1 MEDASRTACPVHHCI
16 AERAQKSRAV
26 GPKRA
31 EQPAGAERAA
41 IMNNMAHL
49 RGALP
54 PGLRPGAA
62 PPPPPPGM
70 APPPGI
76 FAGRPRT
83 GPGAPPPGVNV
94 SREQLAAQAQFNRA
108 RAQPPSVLPGALS
121 RAGGHG
127 SLLAQ
132 YADPDGPAPPP
143 MPKFVSAPPPKP
155 SFLKKPPAG
164 FGAPPKTQFH
174 GAAPPPPDE
183 LRSQPVPQAKP
194 PPPAAP
200 KPTSKPTSWAA
211 ATAPP
216 PPPKPSFQTQQA
228 PPAVEPPAPEPEAVK
243 SVFCTNLAWA
253 IDDDVMRDHFKDVG
267 DIVNIRWLEDRD
279 TGKFRGMG
287 VVSFA
292 DHATAL
298 KAVELKNESELLGR
312 TFYCQLHKPK
322 PKTITVGRA
331 MADARAAN
339 RPVYDGEDPVAASLA
354 LEAEIL
360 RDMPDVKE
368 RVERRESRSASMG
381 ERPRTR
387 GAALPRFDATSC
399 MSGSDIAYVIRS
411 QMRPLETMDSYTD
424 DYYCHKWNQRR
435 LVGGQS
441 VGDAGSS
448 LVAPVCI
455 SVRGIKE

>member
-1 MEDASRTACPVHHCI
+1 
-16 AERAQKSRAV
+16 
-26 GPKRA
+26 
-31 EQPAGAERAA
+31 
-41 IMNNMAHL
+41 MNNMAHL

-70 APPPGI
+70 APPPG
-76 FAGRPRT
+76 FSRAARDRARR
-83 GPGAPPPGVNV
+83 APPPGVNV
-94 SREQLAAQAQFNRA
+94 SREQLAAQAQFNRRGA
-108 RAQPPSVLPGALS
+108 APSVLPGALS

-211 ATAPP
+211 ATRRRRRR
-216 PPPKPSFQTQQA
+216 PKPRFQTQQA
-228 PPAVEPPAPEPEAVK
+228 PPAVETPAPEPEAVK

-287 VVSFA
+287 VVSFEN
-292 DHATAL
+292 HATAL

-322 PKTITVGRA
+322 PRTITVGRA
-331 MADARAAN
+331 MADARNAN

-381 ERPRTR
+381 GGR
-387 GAALPRFDATSC
+387 GRAARLYLDL
-399 MSGSDIAYVIRS
+399 
-411 QMRPLETMDSYTD
+411 MR
-424 DYYCHKWNQRR
+424 RR
-435 LVGGQS
+435 
-441 VGDAGSS
+441 A
-448 LVAPVCI
+448 
-455 SVRGIKE
+455 

>member
-1 MEDASRTACPVHHCI
+1 M
-16 AERAQKSRAV
+16 
-26 GPKRA
+26 
-31 EQPAGAERAA
+31 
-41 IMNNMAHL
+41 
-49 RGALP
+49 
-54 PGLRPGAA
+54 
-62 PPPPPPGM
+62 
-70 APPPGI
+70 
-76 FAGRPRT
+76 
-83 GPGAPPPGVNV
+83 
-94 SREQLAAQAQFNRA
+94 
-108 RAQPPSVLPGALS
+108 
-121 RAGGHG
+121 
-127 SLLAQ
+127 LAQ

-200 KPTSKPTSWAA
+200 KPTQTKPTSWAA

-216 PPPKPSFQTQQA
+216 PPPPPPARFQTQQA
-228 PPAVEPPAPEPEAVK
+228 PQQAPAEQPEAVK

-253 IDDDVMRDHFKDVG
+253 IDDDTMRDHFKDVG

-322 PKTITVGRA
+322 PRTITVGRA
-331 MADARAAN
+331 MADARNAN

>member
-1 MEDASRTACPVHHCI
+1 
-16 AERAQKSRAV
+16 
-26 GPKRA
+26 
-31 EQPAGAERAA
+31 
-41 IMNNMAHL
+41 
-49 RGALP
+49 
-54 PGLRPGAA
+54 
-62 PPPPPPGM
+62 
-70 APPPGI
+70 
-76 FAGRPRT
+76 
-83 GPGAPPPGVNV
+83 
-94 SREQLAAQAQFNRA
+94 
-108 RAQPPSVLPGALS
+108 
-121 RAGGHG
+121 
-127 SLLAQ
+127 
-132 YADPDGPAPPP
+132 
-143 MPKFVSAPPPKP
+143 
-155 SFLKKPPAG
+155 
-164 FGAPPKTQFH
+164 
-174 GAAPPPPDE
+174 
-183 LRSQPVPQAKP
+183 
-194 PPPAAP
+194 
-200 KPTSKPTSWAA
+200 
-211 ATAPP
+211 
-216 PPPKPSFQTQQA
+216 
-228 PPAVEPPAPEPEAVK
+228 
-243 SVFCTNLAWA
+243 
-253 IDDDVMRDHFKDVG
+253 MRDHFKDVG
-267 DIVNIRWLEDRD
+267 DIINIRWLEDRD

-287 VVSFA
+287 VVTFA

-322 PKTITVGRA
+322 PRTITVGRA
-331 MADARAAN
+331 MADARNAN

-455 SVRGIKE
+455 SVRGIKA

>member
-1 MEDASRTACPVHHCI
+1 MHLRQ
-16 AERAQKSRAV
+16 AERAQEVQRRRPQTRGAAGGRRACSNH
-26 GPKRA
+26 
-31 EQPAGAERAA
+31 EQHGAPPRRPAARIKARRRAA
-41 IMNNMAHL
+41 AAPTGH
-49 RGALP
+49 
-54 PGLRPGAA
+54 GAA
-62 PPPPPPGM
+62 AGNFRGPP
-70 APPPGI
+70 AH
-76 FAGRPRT
+76 

-94 SREQLAAQAQFNRA
+94 SREQLAAQAQFNRRGA
-108 RAQPPSVLPGALS
+108 APSVLPGALS

-183 LRSQPVPQAKP
+183 LRSQPVPQGRSP
-194 PPPAAP
+194 PRRPAP

-216 PPPKPSFQTQQA
+216 PPP
-228 PPAVEPPAPEPEAVK
+228 PPALPDPTGTGGGRPPAPEPEAVK

-287 VVSFA
+287 VVTFEN
-292 DHATAL
+292 HATAL

-322 PKTITVGRA
+322 PRTITVGRA
-331 MADARAAN
+331 MADARNAN

-368 RVERRESRSASMG
+368 RELNGGSRGRRPWASG
-381 ERPRTR
+381 RGRAARP
-387 GAALPRFDATSC
+387 LPRFDATSC